1 MEQEPISRALGKR
14 IVEALLFAA
23 AEPLDAATIQ
33 AHLPGGL
40 HAGELL
46 DELVQDYA
54 PRGVRLERRGN
65 RFALRT
71 APDLA
76 PYLER
81 EQVQSRRLSRAALET
96 LAIIAY
102 HQPITRAE
110 LEEMRGVAVS
120 KGTLDLL
127 LETGW
132 VQPKGRRESPGR
144 PVTWVTTTAFLDHF
158 DLASLDDLPR
168 IEELLQLGLLGG
180 GESGAIAP
188 AALPDVLPEDDG

>member
-1 MEQEPISRALGKR
+1 VSAPGRALGKQ
-14 IVEALLFAA
+14 IIEALLFAS

-46 DELVQDYA
+46 DELIQDYA
-54 PRGVRLERRGN
+54 SRGVRLERRGG

-71 APDLA
+71 APELA

-81 EQVQSRRLSRAALET
+81 EQLQSRRLSRAALET

-132 VQPKGRRESPGR
+132 VQPKGRRDSPGR
-144 PVTWVTTTAFLDHF
+144 PVTWVTTTSFLDHF

-180 GESGAIAP
+180 TEGSGMP
-188 AALPDVLPEDDG
+188 SQALPGGAPDEEE

>member
-1 MEQEPISRALGKR
+1 
-14 IVEALLFAA
+14 
-23 AEPLDAATIQ
+23 
-33 AHLPGGL
+33 
-40 HAGELL
+40 
-46 DELVQDYA
+46 
-54 PRGVRLERRGN
+54 
-65 RFALRT
+65 LRT

-76 PYLER
+76 PYLQR

-110 LEEMRGVAVS
+110 LEEMRGVSVS

-132 VQPKGRRESPGR
+132 VQPKGRRDTPGR
-144 PVTWVTTTAFLDHF
+144 PVTWVTTPALLDHF

-168 IEELLQLGLLGG
+168 IEELLQVGLITSGAPPAPPSDEDADADPDATDESAWGG
-180 GESGAIAP
+180 GEAEPSSAGGSG
-188 AALPDVLPEDDG
+188 

>member
-1 MEQEPISRALGKR
+1 MEQEPISRELGKR

-54 PRGVRLERRGN
+54 ARGVRLERRGA

-144 PVTWVTTTAFLDHF
+144 PVTWVTTTGFLDHF

-168 IEELLQLGLLGG
+168 IEELLQVGLLGG
-180 GESGAIAP
+180 P
-188 AALPDVLPEDDG
+188 PRPLALPDVLPEDDDGAA